1 MGGGDTS
8 EQVEMRAETSA
19 DTTSE
24 ADGVSRVSKRAR
36 SSTLSHRDAKLD
48 MMIMVALDQR
58 KDQQEYHEDLMAMHK
73 CACDI
78 QECTS
83 LALLDIL
90 RQSLLPPQ

>member
-8 EQVEMRAETSA
+8 EQVEMRAETSV
-19 DTTSE
+19 DTTGK
-24 ADGVSRVSKRAR
+24 ANGVSQVSKQAL
-36 SSTLSHRDAKLD
+36 SGTLSHRDAKLA
-48 MMIMVALDQR
+48 MMIMVALDQQ

-73 CACDI
+73 HACDI

-90 RQSLLPPQ
+90 HQSLLPPQ